1 MPIKFE
7 PSQFYKYNH
16 SHYEIWYFDTFCI
29 LMTCH
34 SLSFSSAT
42 FKVLIF
48 ISELISRLPLSYCIS
63 RNVRRYSILQNMHK
77 TFCCQLPI
85 RNSKYFATHCTWLK
99 FCLLAVMHNL
109 NFELL
114 LKILNIFYFST
125 LCKTRGACI
134 WYETLHK
141 YICFNFAFFL
151 RHLDNMSW

>member
-1 MPIKFE
+1 MPIKFG
-7 PSQFYKYNH
+7 PSQFYKQNH

-29 LMTCH
+29 LMTCN

-42 FKVLIF
+42 FRILIF
-48 ISELISRLPLSYCIS
+48 SSEQISRLAI
-63 RNVRRYSILQNMHK
+63 VFQEMIEGVVFTSIHK
-77 TFCCQLPI
+77 GFCCQLPI

-109 NFELL
+109 NFLLL

-151 RHLDNMSW
+151 RHLDNMSR